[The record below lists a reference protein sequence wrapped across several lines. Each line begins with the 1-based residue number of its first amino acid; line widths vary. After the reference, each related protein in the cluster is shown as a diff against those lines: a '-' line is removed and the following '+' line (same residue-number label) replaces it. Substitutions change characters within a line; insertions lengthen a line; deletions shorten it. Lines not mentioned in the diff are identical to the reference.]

1 MTVRRTL
8 RTSGCHCRGVTLL
21 EVLLAL
27 FIFSTAVISLV
38 EAINATG
45 RTVLLSRRE
54 RQVQMRLETILLE
67 ATRSPEEL
75 SKMRPS
81 TKQESMVTE
90 GDVNYTIR
98 SAPVEMRNKD
108 DQAVPDLFSVNV
120 TARWKE
126 GREDQV
132 VSAETWVYP
141 RLFYQPT
148 PKQQP

>member
-1 MTVRRTL
+1 MTTRRPH
-8 RTSGCHCRGVTLL
+8 RTSRCHTRGFTLL

-54 RQVQMRLETILLE
+54 RQVQARLETILLE
-67 ATRSPEEL
+67 ATRSPEAL

-81 TKQESMVTE
+81 TKQESTVTE
-90 GDVNYTIR
+90 GDVSYVIR
-98 SAPVEMRNKD
+98 CSPVEMRNKD
-108 DQAVPDLFSVNV
+108 DRAVPDMFSVSV
-120 TARWKE
+120 TALWKE
-126 GREDQV
+126 GREEQV

-141 RLFYQPT
+141 RLFLQPT
-148 PKQQP
+148 QQPQP